1 MSRFWLLIVFI
12 GISLAVRGSNVDSL
26 IKELD
31 EAIAKWP
38 QYVLQKEKH
47 LEELKEKLQNE
58 KNPRNRFELLG
69 ELYTEYNFFNTDSVL
84 MIVKERQK
92 LAKELD
98 DVVSNIHATLNW
110 VEVLSTTGM
119 FKEALDCMVSV
130 DRENIPDFLLPY
142 YYHLYRTIY
151 GYMSD
156 YAVDDTQKK
165 YYDRLTDTYR
175 DSILLVNDPKSST
188 HIVVLADKLNEA
200 GEMDKAISLVEQSFL
215 VNPHN
220 FSEHEQAIITY
231 TLSESYRLKGETE
244 KQKEYL
250 LQSAIADMT
259 TATMEYVSLRNLAVI
274 LYQEDDIDRAY
285 SYLKMCMEDA
295 SNSNTRLRMVEI
307 QKIFPVINDVYQE
320 NKMAQQKKLKVMLLL
335 ISLLSIV
342 LICSL
347 FYLKRQMKKLA
358 AARKQV
364 VDANEQLTKLN
375 EELSVI
381 NKKLKDTNHSLVE
394 TTYLKETYIGR
405 YMDQCSAYIEKMD
418 AYRKSLSKIAL
429 TGKMADLVSKIKS
442 SQFIDDELKS
452 FYANF
457 DDTFLSLFP
466 TFVEDFNELLIESE
480 RVVLKPNERM
490 NTELRIFALVRLGI
504 TDSVKIAQFLRY
516 SVSTIYN
523 YRTKARNKALGNR
536 DDFEKKVA
544 HIGKFVEIQ

>member
-31 EAIAKWP
+31 EAIAKRP

-220 FSEHEQAIITY
+220 FLEHEQAIITY

-285 SYLKMCMEDA
+285 SYLKRCMEDA

>member
-31 EAIAKWP
+31 DAIAKRP

-364 VDANEQLTKLN
+364 VDANEQLTKLY

-381 NKKLKDTNHSLVE
+381 NKKLKDTNHSIVE